1 MPSLHLYIIEKVEK
15 SKSRCQFPK
24 SMKKVDAG
32 SRRTL
37 TTSIFPVP
45 EVDEKRQCRFP
56 KSMQFLVYQA
66 DFLPKK
72 RFHFSTFCK
81 NVNIFYL
88 ECTFIVNI
96 FKNELN

>member
-1 MPSLHLYIIEKVEK
+1 
-15 SKSRCQFPK
+15 
-24 SMKKVDAG
+24 
-32 SRRTL
+32 
-37 TTSIFPVP
+37 
-45 EVDEKRQCRFP
+45 
-56 KSMQFLVYQA
+56 MQFLVYQA

-96 FKNELN
+96 FEMLSNLSYSYMN

>member
-32 SRRTL
+32 SQRTL

-45 EVDEKRQCRFP
+45 EVDEKRQCRIP
-56 KSMQFLVYQA
+56 KSMPVCLYLFSYMLY
-66 DFLPKK
+66 PSSKK
-72 RFHFSTFCK
+72 VITP
-81 NVNIFYL
+81 VPY
-88 ECTFIVNI
+88 
-96 FKNELN
+96 ELIEKFQCLKL